1 MSQDLWNP
9 EAYARFKAERNLPFY
24 DLLDLL
30 QPMSAPS
37 VIDLG
42 CGTGELTRQLHDRL
56 QAKSTLGIDISQNM
70 LGKTSEFAGNGL
82 RFELA
87 DIQTYRASEPFDV
100 VFSNAAVHFVLA
112 DQKEVF
118 GRFYEMLRPG
128 GQLAIHL
135 PSNHFHPSQTI
146 AAQVASESP
155 FREALGGWVRRSPV
169 LPPQEYAKILHALG
183 FRKQIV
189 RLNVYGH
196 ELPDREEVI
205 TWVRSSMLTDYQ
217 KRLTPELYEAFLA
230 RYRERLLPE
239 LDASK
244 PSFFTFNRLLL
255 WALK

>member
-1 MSQDLWNP
+1 MNQDLWNP

-30 QPMSAPS
+30 NAVPDGR

-42 CGTGELTRQLHDRL
+42 CGTGELTQQLHQRL
-56 QAKSTLGIDISQNM
+56 GARSTVGIDVSSNM
-70 LGKTSEFAGNGL
+70 LEKSEAFAGNGL
-82 RFELA
+82 TFEKA
-87 DIQTYRASEPFDV
+87 DIQTYESAEPFDV

-112 DQKEVF
+112 DQRELF
-118 GRFYEMLRPG
+118 GRFYQMLAPG

-135 PSNHFHPSQTI
+135 PSNFNHPSQTV
-146 AAQVASESP
+146 AAEVASESP
-155 FREALGGWVRRSPV
+155 FREALGGWVRKSPV
-169 LPPQEYAKILHALG
+169 LPPEEYAKILHELG

-217 KRLTPELYEAFLA
+217 KRLAPEMFDEFLE
-230 RYRERLLPE
+230 RYRRRLLPQ
-239 LDASK
+239 LDSAK